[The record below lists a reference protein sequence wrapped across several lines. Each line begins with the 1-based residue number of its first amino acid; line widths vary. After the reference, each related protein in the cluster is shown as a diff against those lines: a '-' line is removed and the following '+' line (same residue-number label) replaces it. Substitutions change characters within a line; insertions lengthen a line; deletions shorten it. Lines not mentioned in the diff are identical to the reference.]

1 MNQLDEFFIS
11 FTTKGITEL
20 KDALK
25 DINEKLDNLDKSF
38 TKSTKKGDDFF
49 GKFTHW
55 AKGIALVTAAVGTF
69 TKAISDAF
77 KMSNDIIRLNVVADV
92 AGVKAEDVEAL
103 AIATAP
109 FLGGKKD
116 IGAASN
122 FYRNMTETQTEWWR
136 GQYSQKVIDEM
147 SRAGV
152 LIKPDATQ
160 EQYMSGLIQAL
171 SFYQGQHTQQAIG
184 ARNLFAQAFGLTDEQ
199 MLLFA
204 KGQDYVNNALDYGYQ
219 HLTLSGDKN
228 LKNSVDNA
236 KAKMELKEQWDK
248 LVADLIPVA
257 TALTKVM
264 TIVVDWL
271 RPIARFLGRIA
282 EWVSKKLEKPMDY
295 MADYGDDKLNST
307 DLTVAATAELEDIAG
322 DKTQPRWKR
331 KLSEALAGIGN
342 WLTKEVAERNGK
354 TVDELLKES
363 GEHLEAAGKPAV
375 YLDQYGN
382 KNTRQVTQKVEV
394 GTINITGMKEDAAI
408 QTAGLIQDKLN
419 ELNFQPATL
428 GNGEQ

>member
-1 MNQLDEFFIS
+1 MNQLDEFFVT
-11 FTTKGITEL
+11 FTTKGITEM

-25 DINEKLDNLDKSF
+25 DINDRLDGLDKSF
-38 TKSTKKGDDFF
+38 SKGVSKGDDFF

-55 AKGIALVTAAVGTF
+55 AGKIAILTTAVGAF
-69 TKAISDAF
+69 TKAISEAF

-92 AGVKAEDVEAL
+92 AGVRSEDIEAL

-109 FLGGKKD
+109 FMGGKKD
-116 IGAASN
+116 IGAAGN

-147 SRAGV
+147 SRVGIM
-152 LIKPDATQ
+152 LKPDATP
-160 EQYMSGLIQAL
+160 EQYMSGLIGAL
-171 SFYQGQHTQQAIG
+171 SFYQGQNTRQAIG

-199 MLLFA
+199 MLLFS
-204 KGQDYVNNALDYGYQ
+204 KGQDYVNNALNYGYE

-228 LKNSVDNA
+228 LNNSVEQT

-282 EWVSKKLEKPMDY
+282 EWVSKKLEKPVEYMTDY
-295 MADYGDDKLNST
+295 ADGKLNST
-307 DLTVAATAELEDIAG
+307 DLTVASTSELEDIAN
-322 DKTQPRWKR
+322 DQSQPRWKR
-331 KLSEALAGIGN
+331 KVSEALAGIGN
-342 WLTKEVAERNGK
+342 WLTKEVALRNGK
-354 TVDELLKES
+354 TVDELMKETNA
-363 GEHLEAAGKPAV
+363 HLESAGKAGV
-375 YLDQYGN
+375 YLDQYGQEHQ
-382 KNTRQVTQKVEV
+382 RQVTQKVEV
-394 GTINITGMKEDAAI
+394 GTINITGMGEAAAI
-408 QTAGLIQDKLN
+408 ETAGLIQDKLN